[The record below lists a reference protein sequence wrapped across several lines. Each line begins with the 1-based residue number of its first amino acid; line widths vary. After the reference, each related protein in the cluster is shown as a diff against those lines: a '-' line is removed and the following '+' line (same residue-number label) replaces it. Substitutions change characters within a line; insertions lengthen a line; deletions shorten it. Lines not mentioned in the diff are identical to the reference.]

1 MKITVN
7 DIRKIKVGKPLI
19 RLLPERKECYYTR
32 NLVTYVNNSY
42 PIEGYRYTVH
52 VTKEN
57 IVSIQLVK
65 KDENENEC
73 D

>member
-19 RLLPERKECYYTR
+19 RLLTERKECYYTR

-42 PIEGYRYTVH
+42 PVEGYRYTVH